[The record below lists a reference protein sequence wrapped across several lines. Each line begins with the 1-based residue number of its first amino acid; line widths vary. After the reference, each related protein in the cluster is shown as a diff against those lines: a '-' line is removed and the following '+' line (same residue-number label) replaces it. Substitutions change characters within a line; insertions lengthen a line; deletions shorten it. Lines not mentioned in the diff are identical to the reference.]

1 MALQNDRLFALHD
14 EGKSMTEIAEI
25 VGMDRR
31 QVKTI
36 LESLT
41 KTHDYHPYGLT
52 DESKWPEI
60 KARIIE
66 MHRENKEVLTYK
78 IIKEIKE
85 KFNEKVTIHYTVLSI
100 ITVTYSTH
108 TLKNT
113 VTILGGTVLCC
124 SSERRGRCES
134 EAEKVWP
141 VCKRAEQ
148 REASELGIGKKGR
161 G

>member
-1 MALQNDRLFALHD
+1 MAHQHDRLFALRD
-14 EGKSMTEIAEI
+14 EGKSMSEIAEI

-41 KTHDYHPYGLT
+41 KTHEYRPYGLT

-78 IIKEIKE
+78 IIKEIKD
-85 KFNEKVTIHYTVLSI
+85 KFNEKVTIHHTTLSI
-100 ITVTYSTH
+100 ITVIYSTH
-108 TLKNT
+108 ALKNN
-113 VTILGGTVLCC
+113 VSILGGIILCC
-124 SSERRGRCES
+124 SSERGGRCGS
-134 EAEKVWP
+134 EEEKVRT
-141 VCKRAEQ
+141 VCKRAE
-148 REASELGIGKKGR
+148 
-161 G
+161 